1 MGTRRP
7 NRSSK
12 AERSPSLSVSSPEE
26 KTKTIIKTT
35 KRKKKIT
42 EIQTQT
48 TTTITTTT
56 KSKRTP
62 TKRVKKTY
70 KKAGQ
75 KKDTPGDMNGNFIF
89 YDSLF
94 KERPNSQMA
103 QIWLMEHGC
112 FSDKKQLA
120 LAKKIWQDTIGKEGG
135 SKKKTEA

>member
-1 MGTRRP
+1 MG
-7 NRSSK
+7 
-12 AERSPSLSVSSPEE
+12 
-26 KTKTIIKTT
+26 

-56 KSKRTP
+56 KSKRTS

-120 LAKKIWQDTIGKEGG
+120 LAKKFGKTQSAKKAAPKRKRKRKLNEGG
-135 SKKKTEA
+135 FRTE